1 MHLIFIGI
9 ITDGAVISTTVKK
22 KQTVPKQHGECGRQ
36 QLGSLPA
43 GTIVTLC
50 FWLSLAG
57 LTVFLWSP
65 PAAPGI
71 PDIL

>member
-1 MHLIFIGI
+1 MVLSFQQQLK
-9 ITDGAVISTTVKK
+9 KK

-65 PAAPGI
+65 PAAPACGHS
-71 PDIL
+71 